1 MSAVLGCSGHT
12 AAAARLGN
20 LQNVS
25 RVQEASFTSIY
36 LYLPVSTNQ
45 FGNEEKPGY
54 IYCTQLRKIHRT
66 AGMLRWRVPIIH
78 IFTIHPHLVI
88 VMINVCAKTEKEREE
103 RNIILYGAEVSCR
116 NYGHF
121 YELQ

>member
-25 RVQEASFTSIY
+25 RVQEASLTSIY

-45 FGNEEKPGY
+45 FGNEEKPRY
-54 IYCTQLRKIHRT
+54 IYRIGKIHRR
-66 AGMLRWRVPIIH
+66 LRAPII
-78 IFTIHPHLVI
+78 
-88 VMINVCAKTEKEREE
+88 
-103 RNIILYGAEVSCR
+103 
-116 NYGHF
+116 
-121 YELQ
+121 

>member
-25 RVQEASFTSIY
+25 RVQEASLATIY
-36 LYLPVSTNQ
+36 LYLPVYTNQ

-54 IYCTQLRKIHRT
+54 IYCTQLRKIHIQGCWDDEVEGPCIMT
-66 AGMLRWRVPIIH
+66 
-78 IFTIHPHLVI
+78 FTIYPHLVI
-88 VMINVCAKTEKEREE
+88 LYHDKCVCEKE
-103 RNIILYGAEVSCR
+103 RNIIL
-116 NYGHF
+116 
-121 YELQ
+121 